1 MFFSKFGRINWI
13 WTYLFELWFS
23 FFCSPNG
30 FMIQFFGAYHFK
42 MGGNKPPTR
51 WNFPWPTFLWNT
63 FFWLTSRR
71 HDGCAKRAIVEASYE
86 MESWTLCWYHDWQV
100 DRWLPGGLFQHKTQR
115 KSLPKT
121 QRGRVIKWIGCILMY
136 IFYIYLTFDTHTY
149 LYIDMKICCRHRD
162 IPITWALTEVWA
174 IVETVG
180 SVYYDINAT
189 KTRQNSSLKPLRIS
203 SINSMLWKVVVGGLL
218 YL

>member
-1 MFFSKFGRINWI
+1 MVSWSNFW
-13 WTYLFELWFS
+13 
-23 FFCSPNG
+23 
-30 FMIQFFGAYHFK
+30 GAYFLQ
-42 MGGNKPPTR
+42 MGRNKPPTTSR
-51 WNFPWPTFLWNT
+51 WRFWWPTFLWNIFSGSPAGAT
-63 FFWLTSRR
+63 TGALREPLLKPVMRW
-71 HDGCAKRAIVEASYE
+71 RAGHCVGI
-86 MESWTLCWYHDWQV
+86 MTDKWW
-100 DRWLPGGLFQHKTQR
+100 WLPGGWNTQNAT
-115 KSLPKT
+115 KIPTKNP
-121 QRGRVIKWIGCILMY
+121 GYGWVIKWIGCILMY

-149 LYIDMKICCRHRD
+149 LYINMKICCRHRY

-189 KTRQNSSLKPLRIS
+189 KTQQNSSLKPLRIS